1 MAQVGPLFEAR
12 CRPQR
17 HPLRGCSDG
26 HCRYKK
32 SSTDLENQLKQ
43 AIEKGKI
50 TEQEVANQKD
60 KLANMEAECQRELK
74 QAKDEYVALKA
85 TVPDTEKLRGSY
97 EGRISELEGQLRE
110 AQKQIGL
117 RDLEISRLT
126 GEAEVVSW
134 ITKLLQCIKD
144 R

>member
-1 MAQVGPLFEAR
+1 MEKLYRFSPIG
-12 CRPQR
+12 
-17 HPLRGCSDG
+17 D
-26 HCRYKK
+26 
-32 SSTDLENQLKQ
+32 ENQLKQ

-134 ITKLLQCIKD
+134 ITKLLQWIKD
-144 R
+144 RLK